1 MPPTT
6 LNLRDEERPAL
17 FSRALVGAVAVHVV
31 LVLAI
36 YLTAAHPN
44 ALRVGPIHLAWLLA
58 LAPVALFARRVK
70 LAVQERRAMPG
81 ELLGSGLIHGAFAM
95 LLILSVRHADGFR
108 ITETQLTEM
117 EVIEPP
123 PPPPPPPPPAPEP
136 PPPPPAPEPPRN
148 EPPPPRNEP
157 PPPPAAA
164 APPPVLTATPDPQ
177 QPVRFDQEID
187 SMPTGNNT
195 NFQGGDMR
203 SDGTNTTGPAYN
215 SRPGGQPG
223 GTPGGTGTAPPASP
237 RAEDLSERPQIE
249 CDENAL
255 REFYPEQ
262 ARDEGISEES
272 VEVRLTVDASG
283 RITEARAVSDPG
295 HGFGRAA
302 ERALRNACTAT
313 IPRDR
318 EGRAVS
324 VPVRYRIRF
333 QLD

>member
-1 MPPTT
+1 
-6 LNLRDEERPAL
+6 
-17 FSRALVGAVAVHVV
+17 
-31 LVLAI
+31 
-36 YLTAAHPN
+36 
-44 ALRVGPIHLAWLLA
+44 
-58 LAPVALFARRVK
+58 
-70 LAVQERRAMPG
+70 
-81 ELLGSGLIHGAFAM
+81 
-95 LLILSVRHADGFR
+95 
-108 ITETQLTEM
+108 
-117 EVIEPP
+117 
-123 PPPPPPPPPAPEP
+123 
-136 PPPPPAPEPPRN
+136 
-148 EPPPPRNEP
+148 
-157 PPPPAAA
+157 
-164 APPPVLTATPDPQ
+164 
-177 QPVRFDQEID
+177 
-187 SMPTGNNT
+187 MPTGNNT